1 MPEESGAL
9 AVEGIDAAGVTDQ
22 GRSRDNNEDALLVRN
37 DLHLYVV
44 ADGAG
49 GHNAGEV
56 ASALVVKS
64 IENFF
69 EATEPVARKRPE
81 VDRFGLETQGR
92 RIAAAVQKAN
102 SDVMEIARSYKER
115 RGMGSTVVA
124 VYLRPAWGK
133 LYLAHVGDSRCYRM
147 RDGHLEELT
156 HDHTMLNDVVELRPD
171 VDDAVLSRLPTSVVT
186 RAIGMGERV
195 RVELRSHRFAKGD
208 RYLLCSDGLHRDLS
222 EGALQGAMQS
232 PEGPEQ
238 VARQLVRLANA
249 EGGGDNI
256 TALVID
262 VPRGPQPDLLPL
274 PIASPNLVLCE
285 EPARSPETSA
295 PEILLTGIESD
306 ADIEPTGDVLILP
319 NEADDV
325 DLREAV
331 EDFLAPLRPNA
342 KTEPPDFSKPSQC
355 GACGEEIP
363 AGARFCPFCGAVRK
377 R

>member
-1 MPEESGAL
+1 MPEDSEPL
-9 AVEGIDAAGVTDQ
+9 EIAVIEAAGVSDQ
-22 GRSRDNNEDALLVRN
+22 GRSRDHNEDALLIRD

-69 EATEPVARKRPE
+69 EATDPVARKRPE
-81 VDRFGLETQGR
+81 VDRFGLQTQGR
-92 RIAAAVQKAN
+92 RIAAALQKAN
-102 SDVMEIARSYKER
+102 SDVMEIARSSKKR
-115 RGMGSTVVA
+115 KGMGSTVVA
-124 VYLRPAWGK
+124 VYFRPAWGK

-147 RDGHLEELT
+147 RDGHLEVLT

-186 RAIGMGERV
+186 RAVGMGERV
-195 RVELRSHRFAKGD
+195 RVELRCHRFVKGD
-208 RYLLCSDGLHRDLS
+208 RYLLCSDGLHRDLP
-222 EGALQGAMQS
+222 EDALYGAMQS
-232 PEGPEQ
+232 PEGPAD
-238 VARQLVRLANA
+238 VARQLVRMANEA
-249 EGGGDNI
+249 SGSDNI

-262 VPRGPQPDLLPL
+262 VERGPLDGAGMRVRPDVALRE
-274 PIASPNLVLCE
+274 ASPR
-285 EPARSPETSA
+285 APEASS

-306 ADIEPTGDVLILP
+306 ADIEPTGEVRIVP
-319 NEADDV
+319 TEADDE

-331 EDFLAPLRPNA
+331 EDFLSPLRPDA
-342 KTEPPDFSKPSQC
+342 KTEPPDLSKPAQC

-363 AGARFCPFCGAVRK
+363 AGARFCPFCGAIRK